1 MASTT
6 VTRPSAIEDSSMEA
20 DLSRVI
26 VTSGAT
32 ANATQVNHRDFPEI
46 RAEGE
51 TPKVAATNL
60 SNQLVRT
67 LDSALT
73 SWRRETIEQAIAD
86 VKAFAERGD

>member
-1 MASTT
+1 
-6 VTRPSAIEDSSMEA
+6 MEA

-26 VTSGAT
+26 VTTGAT
-32 ANATQVNHRDFPEI
+32 AHATQVHHRDFPEI

-51 TPKVAATNL
+51 TPEVAATNL
-60 SNQLVRT
+60 ANQLVRA

-73 SWRRETIEQAIAD
+73 PWRRETIEQAIAD